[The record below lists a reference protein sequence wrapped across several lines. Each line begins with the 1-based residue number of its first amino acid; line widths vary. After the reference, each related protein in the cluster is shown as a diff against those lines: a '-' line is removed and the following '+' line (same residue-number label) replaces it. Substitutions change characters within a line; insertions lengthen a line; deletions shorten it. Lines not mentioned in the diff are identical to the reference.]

1 MVNFLIVGMIILD
14 FAIGFLMV
22 CRMGKKWDDAWKAE
36 HEEFQLKE
44 PTYIVLPEHE
54 TAEEMADE
62 IKQYKASHKNCR
74 VILWDATD
82 E

>member
-1 MVNFLIVGMIILD
+1 MVTFLIVGMIILD
-14 FAIGFLMV
+14 FVIGFLV
-22 CRMGKKWDDAWKAE
+22 VSRMGKQWDDACGLE
-36 HEEFQLKE
+36 QEDFQLKE

-62 IKQYKASHKNCR
+62 IKHYQLTHKNCR
-74 VILWDATD
+74 VILWDDKD